1 MSRKLVAL
9 TMDPFNDDHST
20 LDEEQDPAA
29 AFLAQEDSRLAGI
42 DDDDFERV
50 GVVENGY
57 SANEDGMT
65 SVRENGIDGH
75 FANGDDFLDGD
86 QQDSYG
92 FGGDNQNNMNE
103 QRNMYEAP
111 KIRPMTPEKIRKW
124 REEQKERL
132 EKKDAEEEKK
142 RQELRA
148 QAQRELED
156 WYQTQE
162 DSTKKMKKSNREA
175 EKDFVNQRDSDKPG
189 EEWDRVSRLCDFNPK
204 SAKGTKDVS
213 RLRSIILQLK
223 QEKST

>member
-1 MSRKLVAL
+1 
-9 TMDPFNDDHST
+9 MDPFNDDQSM
-20 LDEEQDPAA
+20 LEEEQDPAA

-57 SANEDGMT
+57 NGDGR
-65 SVRENGIDGH
+65 SRENGMDGH
-75 FANGDDFLDGD
+75 FANGDDLSDGD
-86 QQDSYG
+86 QGDSYS
-92 FGGDNQNNMNE
+92 FSEDRRSDMNE
-103 QRNMYEAP
+103 QRSVFEAP

-124 REEQKERL
+124 REDQKERL

-142 RQELRA
+142 KAELRS
-148 QAQRELED
+148 QAQRELQE
-156 WYQTQE
+156 WYQSQE
-162 DSTKKMKKSNREA
+162 DATKKMKKSNREA
-175 EKDFVNQRDSDKPG
+175 EKEFVNQRDSDKAG

-223 QEKST
+223 QEKSA